1 MKKVSYCLLGLMLS
15 SALLLSAS
23 FSSVAVADGHDVGAA
38 LYKASCA
45 SCHKSKFAGRPEEGL
60 LKKFAFYEEGDF
72 TSGAKKKM
80 KDLFMAMS
88 AEEKASLAK
97 YINGMK

>member
-23 FSSVAVADGHDVGAA
+23 FAVFAAGADGKTSYNTYCVG
-38 LYKASCA
+38 
-45 SCHKSKFAGRPEEGL
+45 CHKDKLAGKDEKHLLSKFAYYADGN
-60 LKKFAFYEEGDF
+60 F
-72 TSGAKKKM
+72 TSGGKKRM
-80 KDLFMAMS
+80 KDIFMKMS
-88 AEEKASLAK
+88 AADKTALAK